1 MSTVDHATGAPAEGF
16 KRAAVIL
23 LGLIAAI
30 QVADPLVSSLALAKA
45 SDELNFTAS
54 QASLAAG
61 VSTLA
66 LAATAIPGGLLADRL
81 GRRNIIAFSLILAA
95 IGEVMTAMT
104 PKDAIYVYFAGRII
118 TGVALGMTFGG
129 SYGMLHYVS
138 APKALGPAMATFN
151 VLNGVVPVIAMVLGG
166 VLLADS
172 WRTAYLILP
181 VLAIALFFIIPFI
194 LPKVEKLGGGKVD
207 YVGMVLV
214 AVGIVGLL
222 DGLSGA
228 TNGLRQPGFYVPV
241 LIGVIS
247 LVLFG
252 VRESKTDHPVFP
264 IKILKHPAFLGAVVM
279 GIFWNFAS
287 AGLSQ
292 MLPNIWQYVT
302 HIPSAL
308 LGAASLPMSAAGI
321 IGSVVAG
328 AAIGKGSKP
337 RTTATIGYVLMVV
350 GIFYYVILGSTDGYL
365 LFLPGMIVA
374 AVGWMMN
381 ATSQGNL
388 FINLAPA
395 KFYGAVTSSK
405 MTVGQFG
412 YALGLT
418 GTTVLV
424 STFTLNGVDSA
435 SKGAVTGES
444 NWDAIT
450 SYLASG
456 NTTNAALQSVGQD
469 KIAAIYT
476 SAFSTTA
483 VIVAIVVAIA
493 GAGMYI
499 LLKNKKASIPVE
511 EFLAS
516 K

>member
-1 MSTVDHATGAPAEGF
+1 MSTTAPASSVPAEGF
-16 KRAAVIL
+16 RKAAVIL

-45 SDELNFTAS
+45 SDELDFTAS
-54 QASLAAG
+54 QASMAAG
-61 VSTLA
+61 ISTLA

-104 PKDAIYVYFAGRII
+104 PKDAVFVYFIGRVV

-129 SYGMLHYVS
+129 AYGMLHYVS

-151 VLNGVVPVIAMVLGG
+151 VLNGVIPVIAMVLGG

-181 VLAIALFFIIPFI
+181 VLAIGLFFLIPSI
-194 LPKVEKLGGGKVD
+194 LPKVDKITGGKLD
-207 YVGMVLV
+207 LVGMLLV
-214 AVGIVGLL
+214 GAGIVGLL
-222 DGLSGA
+222 AGLSGA
-228 TNGLRQPGFYVPV
+228 TNGLTQPGFYVPV
-241 LIGVIS
+241 LIGIVS

-252 VRESKTDHPVFP
+252 IREHKTDHPVFP
-264 IKILKHPAFLGAVVM
+264 IKLLSHPAFLGAVIM
-279 GIFWNFAS
+279 GVFWNFAS

-302 HIPSAL
+302 HLPSAV

-321 IGSVVAG
+321 AGSVVAG
-328 AAIGKGSKP
+328 TVIGKGSKP
-337 RTTATIGYVLMVV
+337 RTTAAIGYVLMVV
-350 GIFYYVILGSTDGYL
+350 GLLYYVTLHSTDGYL
-365 LFLPGMIVA
+365 LFLPGMLIA
-374 AVGWMMN
+374 GMGWMMN

-388 FINLAPA
+388 FISLAPA

-405 MTVGQFG
+405 IAVGQFG

-418 GTTVLV
+418 GTTVAV
-424 STFTLNGVDSA
+424 STFTLNGVDAA
-435 SKGAVTGES
+435 SKGAVTGEG

-456 NTTNAALQSVGQD
+456 STTNSALQSLGQD
-469 KIAAIYT
+469 KIAEIYT
-476 SAFSTTA
+476 SAFSTTTT
-483 VIVAIVVAIA
+483 IVAIVVAIA
-493 GAGMYI
+493 GAGMYL
-499 LLKNKKASIPVE
+499 LLKNKKADIPVE

>member
-1 MSTVDHATGAPAEGF
+1 MSTTASASSVPAEGF
-16 KRAAVIL
+16 RKAAVIL
-23 LGLIAAI
+23 LGLIGAI
-30 QVADPLVSSLALAKA
+30 QVADPLISSLALAKA

-54 QASLAAG
+54 QASMAAG
-61 VSTLA
+61 ISTLA

-104 PKDAIYVYFAGRII
+104 PKDAIFVYFVGRII
-118 TGVALGMTFGG
+118 TGIALGMTFGG

-151 VLNGVVPVIAMVLGG
+151 VLNGVVPVIALVLGG

-172 WRTAYLILP
+172 WRVAYLILP

-194 LPKVEKLGGGKVD
+194 LPKVDRIGSGKVD
-207 YVGMVLV
+207 FVGMLLV

-241 LIGVIS
+241 IVGIVAFI
-247 LVLFG
+247 LFG
-252 VRESKTDHPVFP
+252 IRESKTDHPVFP
-264 IKILKHPAFLGAVVM
+264 IKILKHPAFLGAVIM

-302 HIPSAL
+302 HIPSAI

-328 AAIGKGSKP
+328 TVIGKGAKP
-337 RTTATIGYVLMVV
+337 RTTATIGYALMVV
-350 GIFYYVILGSTDGYL
+350 GIFYYVILQSTDGYL

-374 AVGWMMN
+374 AIGWMMN

-424 STFTLNGVDSA
+424 STFTLNGVDTA
-435 SKGAVTGES
+435 SKGAVSGDS

-450 SYLASG
+450 SFLATG
-456 NTTNAALQSVGQD
+456 NTSNSALQSLGQA
-469 KIAAIYT
+469 KIAEIYT

-483 VIVAIVVAIA
+483 VIVAIVVALA
-493 GAGMYI
+493 GAGMYV
-499 LLKNKKASIPVE
+499 LLKNKKADVPVE
-511 EFLAS
+511 EFLAA